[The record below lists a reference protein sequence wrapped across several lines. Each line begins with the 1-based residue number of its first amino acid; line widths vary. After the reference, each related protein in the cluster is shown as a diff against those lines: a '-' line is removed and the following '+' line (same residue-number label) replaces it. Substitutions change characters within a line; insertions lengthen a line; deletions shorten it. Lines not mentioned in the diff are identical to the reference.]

1 MVGAAVWFQ
10 FLPQYEEISQ
20 LDEKLQGLEK
30 KLATAKVN
38 AAELGKFQAKMQEA
52 EAQFKIAM
60 RALPE
65 NQEIPSLLTSISK
78 SGQEVG
84 LEFLLFEPKPETR
97 QGFYAEIPVAMSLRG
112 DYHKLA
118 VFFDK
123 VARLSRIVNINN
135 ISVTPSKDGRELNTA
150 CTAVT
155 YKFVEPLPEKP
166 HRPHR
171 PNRPRP
177 RRPSRGAARQRRTLN
192 WISKPPELPIMKN
205 SIATMRALFC
215 LIAAMLLLVGCD
227 EPDKTAAQPQTVRK
241 KMTAKAETGPPA
253 ATAVAAPPTQPAPA
267 AAAGEKPVLAQV
279 AKPQT
284 PPSVPVPPPEP
295 KESAAD
301 PGAGLRPCCCPRP
314 QPRPNH
320 PRQPTPSRYP
330 WMAVPSRA
338 AWLPPIPRLPR
349 C

>member
-1 MVGAAVWFQ
+1 MSAKELAIPKSGSLFLEKLEKLLLWQRVAILAGLIVLMVGAAVWFLY
-10 FLPQYEEISQ
+10 LPQYEEISQ
-20 LDEKLQGLEK
+20 LDEKLQELEK

-97 QGFYAEIPVAMSLRG
+97 REFYAEIPVAMSLRG
-112 DYHKLA
+112 DYHNLA

-135 ISVTPSKDGRELNTA
+135 IIVTPGKDGRELNTA

-166 HRPHR
+166 
-171 PNRPRP
+171 
-177 RRPSRGAARQRRTLN
+177 
-192 WISKPPELPIMKN
+192 
-205 SIATMRALFC
+205 
-215 LIAAMLLLVGCD
+215 
-227 EPDKTAAQPQTVRK
+227 
-241 KMTAKAETGPPA
+241 
-253 ATAVAAPPTQPAPA
+253 AAPARPAPA
-267 AAAGEKPVLAQV
+267 VP
-279 AKPQT
+279 AKPGGGQ
-284 PPSVPVPPPEP
+284 P
-295 KESAAD
+295 KKNPKMD
-301 PGAGLRPCCCPRP
+301 F
-314 QPRPNH
+314 
-320 PRQPTPSRYP
+320 
-330 WMAVPSRA
+330 
-338 AWLPPIPRLPR
+338 
-349 C
+349 